1 MDSLVEM
8 SSFLKGSSSV
18 SFEAKPETRVATYQ
32 WIEDTLE
39 KFSYALQKKKDR
51 GLIRVYIQ
59 KITGYSRSQVRKCI
73 TQYKQTGK
81 VRLREYQRH
90 TFVRTYTSGDISLL
104 AKTDELH
111 DYPNGVALK
120 KILQRML
127 TTYKQK
133 EYERIA
139 NISVT
144 HIYNLRQ
151 TPVYLRMNKHYEKT
165 KPTIVTIGER
175 RKPEPNGKA
184 GFVRVDTVHQGDGQ
198 KDGRGNYVKGV
209 YHINMIDEVT
219 QFEFVG
225 AVEKI
230 SEAYLS
236 TILEQLLLCFPFRII
251 EFHSDNGSEYINGI
265 VVHLLNKLLIKLTKS
280 RSRKSNDNALVEGK
294 NGSIIR
300 KWMGYG
306 YIAQKHADKI
316 NQFYT
321 SFFNEYLNYHRPCAF
336 ATEIVDKKGK
346 VKKVYKQEDYMT
358 PFEKL
363 KSLPKESYRLQK
375 GVTLTKLNMIAMEK
389 TDNEMA
395 QVVQTE
401 RRKLFEYILPVN
413 L

>member
-1 MDSLVEM
+1 
-8 SSFLKGSSSV
+8 
-18 SFEAKPETRVATYQ
+18 
-32 WIEDTLE
+32 
-39 KFSYALQKKKDR
+39 
-51 GLIRVYIQ
+51 
-59 KITGYSRSQVRKCI
+59 
-73 TQYKQTGK
+73 
-81 VRLREYQRH
+81 
-90 TFVRTYTSGDISLL
+90 
-104 AKTDELH
+104 
-111 DYPNGVALK
+111 
-120 KILQRML
+120 
-127 TTYKQK
+127 
-133 EYERIA
+133 
-139 NISVT
+139 
-144 HIYNLRQ
+144 
-151 TPVYLRMNKHYEKT
+151 MNKHYEKT

-184 GFVRVDTVHQGDGQ
+184 GFVRVDTVHQGDGE
-198 KDGRGNYVKGV
+198 KDGKGNYVKGV

-265 VVHLLNKLLIKLTKS
+265 VVRLLNRLLIKLTKS
-280 RSRKSNDNALVEGK
+280 RSRKTNDNALVEGK

-306 YIAQKHADKI
+306 YISQKHADKI

-363 KSLPKESYRLQK
+363 KSLSKKSYTLQK
-375 GVTLTKLNMIAMEK
+375 GVTLTKLNKIAMEK